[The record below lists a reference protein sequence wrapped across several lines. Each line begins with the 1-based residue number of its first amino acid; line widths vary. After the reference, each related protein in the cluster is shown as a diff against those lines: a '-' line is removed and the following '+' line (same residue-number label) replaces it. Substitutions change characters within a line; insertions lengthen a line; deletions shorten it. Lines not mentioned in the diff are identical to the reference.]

1 MRRVIRPAALA
12 TTMLLLIAQVALG
25 ARPVHEK
32 FTIDES
38 FPDEL
43 CGIQVMTHLEIKGNV
58 LIFDD
63 RVIDVSRAEITWTND
78 DGDWLHNSVSGPVFI
93 EERLEGDILTITT
106 RHAGVH
112 SHLTSSAGRTPV
124 FDRGTVTFVSTI
136 DLNDLEN
143 EEDDVFLGFEVVKI
157 AGPHPEVDSGFELF
171 CEVVID
177 VLG

>member
-12 TTMLLLIAQVALG
+12 ATMLLLIAQVALG
-25 ARPVHEK
+25 ARPIHEK

-38 FPDEL
+38 FPEEL
-43 CGIQVMTHLEIKGNV
+43 CGIEVMTHVEVKGNV

-63 RVIDVSRAEITWTND
+63 RFVEVSRVEITWTND

-93 EERLEGDILTITT
+93 EERVEADILTITI

-112 SHLTSSAGRTPV
+112 SHLTSAAGQEQV
-124 FDRGTVTFVSTI
+124 FDRGTVTFVVTI

-143 EEDDVFLGFEVVKI
+143 EEDDVFLGFEVVKM
-157 AGPHPEVDSGFELF
+157 AGPHPEVDSDFELF